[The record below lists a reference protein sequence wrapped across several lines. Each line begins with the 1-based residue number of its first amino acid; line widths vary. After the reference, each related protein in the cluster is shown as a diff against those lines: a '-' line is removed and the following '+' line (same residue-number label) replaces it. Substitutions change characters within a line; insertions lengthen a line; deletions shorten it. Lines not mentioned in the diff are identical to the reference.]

1 MVMTLNCDELIIM
14 TCGRWSYDVGLIHFV
29 GMSTEHDYTVGS
41 EQYLWLEADLAGV
54 DRTGVMCVESVCS
67 PAVICGSVESNL

>member
-1 MVMTLNCDELIIM
+1 MVVTTL
-14 TCGRWSYDVGLIHFV
+14 GRWSYDVGLIHFV

-54 DRTGVMCVESVCS
+54 DRTGAHGC
-67 PAVICGSVESNL
+67 